1 MPGVRRFV
9 RGHQLKARAMSPVVV
24 AIVLISLVA
33 VALLFARRPPGRH
46 DIPPEDLDARRFA
59 KLLVAEIKLYNQAQ
73 VAEGRKSKDL
83 YRRLRKDVDRASR
96 MYHERVNKGSAGRAD
111 YFHDEL
117 VRELAG
123 GDASALGED
132 YRRS

>member
-1 MPGVRRFV
+1 
-9 RGHQLKARAMSPVVV
+9 MSPLVV

-33 VALLFARRPPGRH
+33 VGLLFARRPPPRH
-46 DIPPEDLDARRFA
+46 DIPPEDLDAQRFA

-83 YRRLRKDVDRASR
+83 YRRLRKDVDRAGR

-132 YRRS
+132 YQRG